1 MTKSGNTPSENPDS
15 VSESEVLQ
23 LEALDS
29 APGPARPLS
38 AAETAAMIDR
48 LERQLWG
55 VRPRSKRLR
64 LGAVLGVAGA
74 FAAASAAAAI
84 YVLRPAEPAAVTAP
98 NEALR
103 TGGTPEKPSTSV
115 PEVARGTADEPTGAP
130 APSLASPEAPAAGP
144 RAVDDKVE
152 GSGRGVIRHSKAAA
166 DQLAEANALRG
177 RHRYR
182 QALDLY
188 LRVIERYPSSMQAS
202 AARVAAAAMRL
213 EQFGDVQGAE
223 RLYREAKTTGGE
235 LTAEAQFGLAE
246 VFRARN
252 DANAERQALHEFTA
266 RYPDNPLKSVAE
278 RRLQVLEGR

>member
-1 MTKSGNTPSENPDS
+1 MTKSGSTPSENPDS
-15 VSESEVLQ
+15 VLE

-38 AAETAAMIDR
+38 AAEAAALIDR
-48 LERQLWG
+48 LERQLSG
-55 VRPRSKRLR
+55 VRPRGKRFR

-74 FAAASAAAAI
+74 LAAASAAAAI
-84 YVLRPAEPAAVTAP
+84 YVLRPSEPLATTAP
-98 NEALR
+98 IEAGR
-103 TGGTPEKPSTSV
+103 SAGVPTKPPAPAPGGAPQ
-115 PEVARGTADEPTGAP
+115 VAPGTADEPTDTPAPGTTSPGAP
-130 APSLASPEAPAAGP
+130 AAEPG
-144 RAVDDKVE
+144 AVQAESARPNVLT
-152 GSGRGVIRHSKAAA
+152 RHSKAAA
-166 DQLAEANALRG
+166 DRLAEANALRG

-188 LRVIERYPSSMQAS
+188 LRVIDRYPSSMQAS

-235 LTAEAQFGLAE
+235 LTAEAEFGLAE
-246 VFRARN
+246 VFRARH
-252 DANAERQALHEFTA
+252 DRSAELQALHEFTV
-266 RYPDNPLKSVAE
+266 RYPDNPLTSVAE